1 MLMSTQVSG
10 LSDGQDRLRELEGQ
24 RRQGRLARRGRFWLV
39 VVHVVRFGSHSMF
52 YHFTIMAALE
62 MAGTAV

>member
-24 RRQGRLARRGRFWLV
+24 RRQGRLVRWGRLRV
-39 VVHVVRFGSHSMF
+39 AIVHVVRFGGYPMF
-52 YHFTIMAALE
+52 DHCDTLAALE
-62 MAGTAV
+62 MARTAV